1 MLDNKRKISNLI
13 ETQLP
18 RFIND
23 EYENFGKFLRSYY
36 EQLEVQGQPL
46 DVINNLDKYLDI
58 GTFSKEVLKDQNVL
72 AANITATDTEI
83 TLEDGRSFPKRGGY
97 VRIDQEICF
106 YTERSGNVLKGVT
119 RGVSGNMTLGNLYEE
134 SNFVSTESADHY
146 LGAPVYNVSNLFLY
160 AIVRSFE
167 LQYLD
172 GFPEKYLSA
181 AADKRTLIKHV
192 GDFYKSKGSE
202 KSIKFIFNSVLTQA
216 GEDDEVSTY
225 NPKDFTIKASTSNWT
240 KLYSLRVK
248 SYIGDP
254 MDLVGKRIEQV
265 QDDLVVSA
273 TVDNVRFY
281 KNINGDALYD
291 IILAEE
297 TVSGLFTV
305 AQRTCLIG
313 SVSSAATTGD
323 RIKVLSTQGW
333 KGQQGSLLVGSEV
346 ITFNGRS
353 SVSFTID
360 RRSSTTSYSIKTPVY
375 GVNVVKA
382 ENIQCIP
389 TGLVYDLSV
398 SNGTTLSKVGDVL
411 QTTTALN
418 KISSGNPKE
427 DKWYLENPSNPNYI
441 LPGDENS
448 ALSDK
453 YVEALFEDDEF
464 YYVCSGGQY
473 KQTPYTPDIDGY
485 SQVHQNFLRLIR
497 KNPVTTTEK
506 YDSGDSDV
514 GISLTGLPILSS
526 RDSEY
531 VIFGS
536 VESFEITN
544 KGKNYQNP
552 PTILLDNRPGYAV
565 ATLSGNTIGSI
576 TSIKEGAFTKDPVI
590 TITSGRKAT
599 ASATVTNGKV
609 TKIDVIQP
617 GEYYVTP
624 PIVRIIDGAG
634 RGRFA
639 EYTTEIDTRGRVVG
653 FTAVNEGNFYS
664 QENIQVEIVP
674 VGENAAATC
683 KVKRWY
689 KEKSK
694 KILASNPYGKD
705 YDLVSNNGQTNHF
718 KTISLQSSDINIG
731 GYYTALLG
739 NSLSTA
745 PTVLPNNAGAAGGQ
759 DHSELLGFAYDGN
772 PIYGAFGHEDPL
784 DAGSSSVRMLSG
796 YKLRTSRVN
805 GPSTSTYALGTF
817 VDDYYYEY
825 DPVNYG
831 KTVLDENNGRYC
843 VTPEY
848 PGGTYAYFVSTD
860 ANFKPVYPWFVGP
873 TYYSVPAESNYK
885 QNLSQKDLPRNVK
898 RIFNELESQFLPLNY
913 DGGTTTHNLQSYSNF
928 INIGQETNA
937 VVDAVQ
943 PGGITGV
950 FVNSSSPI
958 FSAGSEVFFESP
970 GGTEVGASGIVSTV
984 KGKDVSSL
992 ESQEQKAVKLRLTT
1006 PAYLFDGDIL
1016 TQENT
1021 GANGLILG
1029 NIVNGTDLVLT
1040 NTTGTFNNDDLYTS
1054 STEVLSILLTQDSS
1068 YTESAVISWTDG
1080 DNVLATGT
1088 VLDGTI
1094 RQNSVRLRVD
1104 SGSFYA
1110 LDWEP
1115 LSTYQNGDY
1124 ILYDDNVYRVN
1135 PSNSS
1140 AVEAEVGNAAPT
1152 HRNGSVVSGGAEL
1165 EFVAREPYLQSD
1177 KLIDTVASAIVSV
1190 TSLSSGLVPFSINNN
1205 IAVARTSEPHGLSV
1219 GSFVDVKVD
1228 PDEAF
1233 TYQVRRKTFQK
1244 VSLNPVY
1251 ANTLLKNSGVGRV
1264 DILNTGQAYFPDTY
1278 LDVELLFLDQEEVRD
1293 GIGRG
1298 GDPANA
1304 TATVIVGPDGT
1315 VSSVQIT
1322 NPGYGYAKGDLLTI
1336 TSGTLG
1342 GQGLPG
1348 IPNVILQVDHAGF
1361 ARENT
1366 VLQLRELTNI
1376 SENDQLKIY
1385 DEVVLVTDVDQVN
1398 KQVTVARAQE
1408 GTVAADHYFNEDVSI
1423 HNPRYRFTAEQ
1434 RLGSSVNDPKVISY
1448 DTTTHELLVS
1458 YDYTVDA
1465 SNANLITFSSIFR
1478 DESSPQKSVSISTV
1492 EDAVARLEFSN
1503 VPGALESDFTPNPI
1517 IPVQQYHKYVF
1528 DVSHFSMDDQTLIIS
1543 PSKNGN
1549 IFTKELSRNLNAG
1562 ERFVSVLFGY
1572 KVRDTNTINGDVL
1585 GDWSKQYEREE
1596 LNYTNYYYF
1605 SEDDD
1610 GNKTTET
1617 EGSYLQ
1623 VVKDPLQG
1631 QQTVDYVS
1639 DTAFAYLLDVVPQTD
1654 GNGTISYTTSSSSS
1668 IGEIDSIRLN
1678 DFGSGYKSVPQI
1690 LGVLPDPKNEAKVTP
1705 TYNAETNT
1713 ITSVTVDTNGD
1724 GYINPKIVVSSGGG
1738 SGYQFQV
1745 LTNNSKVVRVIV
1757 SNGGTG
1763 YTTTPVL
1770 KVVEDIDAYAETD
1783 SIGVPTNIRI
1793 TDNGGGYNTDYSLTP
1808 TLRTY
1813 YKLKI
1818 EVPKDH
1824 DTVFGRP
1831 AVPPVFYKGETVKQA
1846 SWYYDDQSY
1855 EPSYDPGVIYYQS
1868 NYFEEDFTVVE
1879 WLEDQSTLI
1888 VTGKRK
1894 PALTRTW
1901 WLAFYFYRNQIK
1913 VARTPSTAYNV
1924 TSVEYFDYD
1933 PNIFSYYDNI
1943 GRFDTDTGR
1952 LNNGT
1957 QKLTDSFFY
1966 QDYSYVVKSRKSI
1979 NEYRDLLK
1987 NSTHPAGF
1995 QMFGEML
2002 VDSEAKNAIP
2012 EDAVSHNTVKIIT
2025 LYDDNSNL
2033 VTTSIV
2039 KERASQSISNVS
2051 VVDSYEERG
2060 RGSIQIDDFNLSE
2073 TVAKDIKLNE
2083 NFDGRY
2089 QAKTGQLE
2097 GTTTF
2102 TLIDVDANLPFVPYN
2117 ENELVVTLDGV
2128 LQEPGVSY
2136 TVSGTKITF
2145 TEPPR
2150 GPFDDTITYEDGSKI
2165 LPWASGATVNAG
2177 DFVWHTNGI
2186 VYLVLTGGTLGST
2199 EPTHTTGA
2207 APNGTASIEYSSQT
2221 KYPGVRFYARS
2232 LKFKEDSLNQK
2243 YLRRFKNIFQRDGRW
2258 IDAANQIEK
2267 NKKFIQEETIG
2278 YLKETHSN
2286 INWNLLEQKCKR
2298 DIGHIVDGYAKDL
2311 RFGGNSY
2318 SISNGKLY
2326 YDGTVLDHIEDQ
2338 LTETLDGFAYA
2349 ARLCKLAM
2357 RNWDYTYD
2365 EVTYFQ
2371 GSDIMVVDDTS
2382 NVAVGMYVSAGNSY
2396 PDGTV
2401 IDEIISDTELRL
2413 SNSAT
2418 GAAGSELI
2426 TTDTDI
2432 TVDTTTATTTVGVSA
2447 TLRVFDPFFYRVT
2460 TGGSN
2465 QATFYLSGVN
2475 TGTYYDAANLILA
2488 NKENIQREAP
2498 FAITDGYQ
2506 LFQYPEQPL
2515 EASIFKDARRLIYKN
2530 IDFLADYTLERIDAQ
2545 YPGFNYGGGS
2555 DGRIKCRRDIVLII
2569 DAVATDLGRS
2579 SNENMVAAAKL
2590 YFDDDNNLISNGL
2603 LGELEEGI
2611 FGYTELITIINQVIT
2626 NQGAP
2631 GGSLDG
2637 FTTLTGRS
2645 AFYDLGIVAD
2655 PISGDNTVATNCS
2668 DVRAAVDTLIQILI
2682 TSLDDARQGNP
2693 VTFPTINT
2701 GNSTW
2706 YKMEDK
2712 CKRDIGLLVNDVAYH
2727 LKFGGNRK
2735 IVEFGK
2741 FYYEGRTSGL
2751 SFIGP
2756 EVDQTVYAFNKAR
2769 DLMILAMRNTITG
2782 DTVINPVVDTD
2793 VAIDP
2798 NSPECADVE
2807 SSITTMAQIVE
2818 DTLTVG
2824 KDLYVATPENDNFPG
2839 KWSTTTSY
2847 SNYDIIDDPLIVA
2860 SECDDVASA
2869 IDLIYSALNTTL
2881 SVGKDAAPLSL
2892 PDYID
2897 GKNTRFD
2904 LYYDDGTDAVL
2915 DENERLMIT
2924 LSGVLQTAKHL
2935 PNTPLEDAYYID
2947 RTNVPNQVVFTTPP
2961 LWDQNDNVKEL
2972 QEPLAIDTFS
2982 ARSIGSYERITID
2995 ESAIT
3000 GKTGGP
3006 FIMRSVKDGK
3016 VKVTGDYR
3024 YSLVFVDGV
3033 LQEYGKSYTM
3043 SGPTISFTEPLQKSD
3058 TGQYS
3063 KVNILLFYG
3072 KDLEKTA
3079 TIFDHEQNTYYNKCT
3094 LTISGAGT
3102 YTSFANWNRGY
3113 EKIVVK
3119 QDDNNGETH
3128 VIGLVRDINVIN
3140 STDWELIL
3148 VSQTPKF
3155 DPSIEL
3161 KFQPNTSDLFTG
3173 GFSISG
3179 ATISLTYNTDV
3190 DGARIMQR
3198 DTTKWL
3204 FGSGLNDEAWAVKNK
3219 LLANL
3224 LPGDTIKID
3233 GEDDFRSVISV
3244 PSTARARNHLP
3255 GTQASNQYYG
3265 TLGVTNY
3272 SGRRSGEGLS
3282 ITPIID
3288 TNTGRVVDL
3297 EWDDNS
3303 LQLYFEQGLLS
3314 SPTAYQYF
3322 YTPVINFVS
3331 VDGTGGGATAE
3342 VIVSGGQIVDV
3353 HLSNPGAGYTKPPE
3367 VKVSRGYVRIKEN
3380 RKFDP
3385 FFTLGLENKVG
3396 SGVSL
3401 NAVAYVTIVPPRII
3415 PTGSF
3420 YVDVRMGTDLAVNA
3434 NEVRK
3439 ITTII
3444 DLDTSR
3450 IENNL
3455 AKPFEEPPIPIEK
3468 VSKIEAGAGIKSVST
3483 VTRNFVVFKELE
3495 ITGTSEITKEV
3506 EIFDS
3511 VDTGMVDTGTNTYEL
3526 DYDGGVLGNRTS
3538 TMQSMMFVGG
3548 GVIVNGV
3555 TFEEWDRLYPTMSL
3569 EDWADPIY
3577 EGTSITENLLWN
3589 LGMSTETQYMTFVDT
3604 TAVPGPGDPGYL
3616 ATGAVVYVGST
3627 SSFPSTGTII
3637 VGREK
3642 ISYTGKLSDRFIGV
3656 TRGVDG
3662 TSAEAHPLLEYV
3674 RTIDP

>member
-146 LGAPVYNVSNLFLY
+146 LGAPVYNISNLFLY

-172 GFPEKYLSA
+172 GFPEKYLST

-254 MDLVGKRIEQV
+254 MDLVGERIEQV
-265 QDDLVVSA
+265 QDNLVVSA

-281 KNINGDALYD
+281 KNVNGEALYD

-305 AQRTCLIG
+305 AQRTCLIA
-313 SVSSAATTGD
+313 SLSSSSTTGSK
-323 RIKVLSTQGW
+323 IKVVSTQGW

-346 ITFNGRS
+346 ITFSGRS

-360 RRSSTTSYSIKTPVY
+360 RRGSSASYAIKTPVY
-375 GVNVVKA
+375 GVNVVRSG
-382 ENIQCIP
+382 NIQCIP
-389 TGLVYDLSV
+389 TGLVYDLPV
-398 SNGTTLSKVGDVL
+398 SNGTPLSKVGDVL
-411 QTTTALN
+411 QTT
-418 KISSGNPKE
+418 SSFGDVSAGNPKE
-427 DKWYLENPSNPNYI
+427 QSWYLQSPSNANYL
-441 LPGDENS
+441 LPGDESS
-448 ALSDK
+448 ALSDT
-453 YVEALFEDDEF
+453 YVEALFKDDEF

-473 KQTPYTPDIDGY
+473 REVPYSPDVDGY
-485 SQVHQNFLRLIR
+485 PQVHQNFLKLIR
-497 KNPVTTTEK
+497 KNSITTTEK
-506 YDSGDSDV
+506 YDSGAKDIGVSV
-514 GISLTGLPILSS
+514 EGLPILSS
-526 RDSEY
+526 RDSEF
-531 VIFGS
+531 VIYGS

-544 KGKNYQNP
+544 KGRNYQNP
-552 PTILLDNRPGYAV
+552 PVILLDNRPGYAI

-576 TSIKEGAFTKDPVI
+576 STIKDGTFTKDPVV

-599 ASATVTNGKV
+599 ATATVTNGRV

-624 PIVRIIDGAG
+624 PVVRIIDGAG

-639 EYTTEIDTRGRVVG
+639 EYTTDIDTRGRVIG

-674 VGENAAATC
+674 VGENAAATS

-705 YDLVSNNGQTNHF
+705 IDLGKPYKTVS
-718 KTISLQSSDINIG
+718 LASDDVNIG
-731 GYYTALLG
+731 GYYTALVG
-739 NSLSTA
+739 NSLTTSNIVPQLGSA
-745 PTVLPNNAGAAGGQ
+745 V
-759 DHSELLGFAYDGN
+759 HSSILGFAYDGN
-772 PIYGAFGHEDPL
+772 PIYGPYGFTNPM
-784 DAGSSSVRMLSG
+784 DAYSAVVPMRSG
-796 YKLRTSRVN
+796 YRLKTSRVN
-805 GPSTSTYALGTF
+805 GPSTTTFALGTF
-817 VDDYYYEY
+817 VDDYYYY
-825 DPVNYG
+825 YSDDY
-831 KTVLDENNGRYC
+831 KVLDENNGRYC

-848 PGGTYAYFVSTD
+848 PDGTYAYFVSVD
-860 ANFKPVYPWFVGP
+860 ESLKPSYPWFVGP
-873 TYYSVPAESNYK
+873 TFYSVPAESNYK
-885 QNLSQKDLPRNVK
+885 KTITQADLPRSVK
-898 RIFNELESQFLPLNY
+898 RVFNEYFSRELTTKYSGSYTHTLESY
-913 DGGTTTHNLQSYSNF
+913 KNF
-928 INIGQETNA
+928 IENGRETNA
-937 VVDAVQ
+937 IVDSVE

-950 FVNSSSPI
+950 VVNSSPSN

-970 GGTEVGASGIVSTV
+970 GGDETGASGVVSSV
-984 KGKDVSSL
+984 KGVAVESI
-992 ESQEQKAVKLRLTT
+992 ESQETKAVKLELTT
-1006 PAYLFDGDIL
+1006 PAYLFDGDTL

-1021 GANGLILG
+1021 GAQGKILG
-1029 NIVNGTDLVLT
+1029 NIVNDTELVLIE
-1040 NTTGTFNNDDLYTS
+1040 TTGTFNNDDLYTS
-1054 STEVLSILLTQDSS
+1054 STEVLSILLSQDSS
-1068 YTESAVISWTDG
+1068 YTDGATISWTDG
-1080 DNVLATGT
+1080 TNVIAEGT
-1088 VLDGTI
+1088 VLGGTI
-1094 RQNSVRLRVD
+1094 RQNSVRLRVT
-1104 SGSFYA
+1104 SGTFRA
-1110 LDWEP
+1110 LSWE
-1115 LSTYQNGDY
+1115 SGGEYDNGAY
-1124 ILYDDNVYRVN
+1124 ILNDDNIYRVN
-1135 PSNSS
+1135 PSNPS
-1140 AVEAEVGNAAPT
+1140 AVSAIVGSVAPT
-1152 HRNGSVVSGGAEL
+1152 HRTGSVVSGAAEI

-1177 KLIDTVASAIVSV
+1177 ELIDTVASTIVSIA
-1190 TSLSSGLVPFSINNN
+1190 SLSSGLVPFRINNTV
-1205 IAVARTSEPHGLSV
+1205 AVVRTSEPHGLSV
-1219 GSFVDVKVD
+1219 GNFVDVKVD
-1228 PDEAF
+1228 PTEF
-1233 TYQVRRKTFQK
+1233 ITYAVRRKTFQK
-1244 VSLNPVY
+1244 IKLNPIY

-1264 DILNTGQAYFPDTY
+1264 DILNVGSDYTTDTY
-1278 LDVELLFLDQEEVRD
+1278 LNMELVFYDQEEVRT

-1298 GDPANA
+1298 GDPGNA
-1304 TATVIVGPDGT
+1304 KATVVVDGAGF
-1315 VSSVQIT
+1315 VQSVEIT
-1322 NPGYGYAKGDLLTI
+1322 DPGYGYAKGDLLTI
-1336 TSGTLG
+1336 PPGNLGGSGTF
-1342 GQGLPG
+1342 G
-1348 IPNVILQVDHAGF
+1348 IPQLILSVDHAGF

-1366 VLQLRELTNI
+1366 VLELRELTDI
-1376 SENDQLKIY
+1376 SEGDQLKIF
-1385 DEVVLVTDVDQVN
+1385 DEIVLITSVN
-1398 KQVTVARAQE
+1398 QSDKEVTVARAQE
-1408 GTVAADHYFNEDVSI
+1408 GTTAADHYFNEDVTI
-1423 HNPRYRFTAEQ
+1423 YNPRYRFNAEQ
-1434 RLGSSVNDPKVISY
+1434 KLGGDGVSDPKVISY
-1448 DTTTHELLVS
+1448 DENTHDLLLA

-1465 SNANLITFSSIFR
+1465 STANVVSLTSSFQ
-1478 DESSPQKSVSISTV
+1478 DSSSPAKLISISTV
-1492 EDAVARLEFSN
+1492 EDPVANLEFSN
-1503 VPGALESDFTPNPI
+1503 TPAPTESDFVTNPI
-1517 IPVQQYHKYVF
+1517 IEVQKYHKYVF
-1528 DVSHFSMDDQTLIIS
+1528 DISHSSMDEQTFVIS
-1543 PSKNGN
+1543 PSRNGN
-1549 IFTKELSRNLNAG
+1549 IYTIEQIKKSNFYGIDRLVE
-1562 ERFVSVLFGY
+1562 VVFGY
-1572 KVRDTNTINGDVL
+1572 KVRSLFGTESSDGLN
-1585 GDWSKQYEREE
+1585 DWTDAYEREDGK
-1596 LNYTNYYYF
+1596 YTNYYYF
-1605 SEDDD
+1605 AKDDD

-1617 EGSYLQ
+1617 DNSYL
-1623 VVKDPLQG
+1623 KLIPDPLQG
-1631 QQTVDYVS
+1631 QHSVDYVS
-1639 DTAFAYLLDVVPQTD
+1639 ETAFAYLMNSVPQVD
-1654 GNGTISYTTSSSSS
+1654 GSGSISYTTSSSTS
-1668 IGEIDSIRLN
+1668 IGEIDSINLT
-1678 DFGSGYKSVPQI
+1678 DFGSGYKSVPKV
-1690 LGVLPDPKNEAKVTP
+1690 LGVLPAPSRESKVTAI
-1705 TYNAETNT
+1705 YNSNSDT
-1713 ITSVTVDTNGD
+1713 ITSIRVDD
-1724 GYINPKIVVSSGGG
+1724 GGSGYVNPKVVVTSGGG
-1738 SGYQFQV
+1738 SGYQFEV
-1745 LTNNSKVVRVIV
+1745 LTNNNKVVRVIV
-1757 SNGGTG
+1757 SNGGFG
-1763 YTTTPVL
+1763 YTSVPTL
-1770 KVVEDIDAYAETD
+1770 KIIENIDAYTETD

-1793 TDNGGGYNTDYSLTP
+1793 TDNGGGYNNDYSLVP
-1808 TLRTY
+1808 SLRTY

-1818 EVPKDH
+1818 EIPKFYASQGEVN
-1824 DTVFGRP
+1824 DTPSVD
-1831 AVPPVFYKGETVKQA
+1831 PVFYKGETVKQA
-1846 SWYYDDQSY
+1846 SWHVTNDTFIPDNTADGYPDYFEQDLKVIEWLDDQQ
-1855 EPSYDPGVIYYQS
+1855 I
-1868 NYFEEDFTVVE
+1868 
-1879 WLEDQSTLI
+1879 LI
-1888 VTGKRK
+1888 VSSSRK
-1894 PALTRTW
+1894 PAVSVLNQRYN
-1901 WLAFYFYRNQIK
+1901 ADVFYRNQIK
-1913 VARTPSTAYNV
+1913 VARVPSSPYNV

-1933 PNIFSYYDNI
+1933 PNVLSYYNNI

-1957 QKLTDSFFY
+1957 QKITDSYFY
-1966 QDYSYVVKSRKSI
+1966 QDYSYVVKSKKSI

-1995 QMFGEML
+1995 QMFGEMI
-2002 VDSEAKNAIP
+2002 VDSEAKNRIP
-2012 EDAVSHNTVKIIT
+2012 KDAVSHNTVKIIT
-2025 LYDDNSNL
+2025 LYDENSNL

-2051 VVDSYEERG
+2051 VVSSYEERG

-2073 TVAKDIKLNE
+2073 TVARNITLNE
-2083 NFDGRY
+2083 NFDGKY

-2102 TLIDVDANLPFVPYN
+2102 TLIDSDENLPFTPYN

-2165 LPWASGATVNAG
+2165 FAWTSGASVNAG

-2186 VYLVLTGGTLGST
+2186 VYLSLSSGTLGST

-2207 APNGTASIEYSSQT
+2207 VVNGSVNLEYSSQT

-2232 LKFKEDSLNQK
+2232 LRFKEDSLNQK
-2243 YLRRFKNIFQRDGRW
+2243 YLRRFKNIFQRNGRW

-2267 NKKFIQEETIG
+2267 NKVFIQEETIG
-2278 YLKETHSN
+2278 YLKDTYPN
-2286 INWNLLEQKCKR
+2286 INWNLFEQKCKR

-2318 SISNGKLY
+2318 TINNGKLY
-2326 YDGTVLDHIEDQ
+2326 YDGTVLDHIVDE

-2396 PDGTV
+2396 PEGTV
-2401 IDEIISDTELRL
+2401 INAIISDTELQL
-2413 SNSAT
+2413 SNAAT

-2432 TVDTTTATTTVGVSA
+2432 TQDTTTATTTVGVSA
-2447 TLRVFDPFFYRVT
+2447 TLRVFDPYFYRVT

-2530 IDFLADYTLERIDAQ
+2530 LDFLADYTLERIDAQ
-2545 YPGFNYGGGS
+2545 YPGYDYGGS
-2555 DGRIKCRRDIVLII
+2555 NGRLDYRANVIGVI
-2569 DAVATDLGRS
+2569 DSVATDLGRS
-2579 SNENMVAAAKL
+2579 SNENLITYATDVYLAGNA
-2590 YFDDDNNLISNGL
+2590 LISD
-2603 LGELEEGI
+2603 EASY
-2611 FGYTELITIINQVIT
+2611 GYTELITIINQVIT

-2631 GGSLDG
+2631 GGALDG

-2668 DVRAAVDTLIQILI
+2668 DVRSAVDTLIQILI
-2682 TSLDDARQGNP
+2682 SAIDDSILGNT
-2693 VTFPTINT
+2693 VTLPPTNT

-2881 SVGKDAAPLSL
+2881 SVGKDSAALSL

-2924 LSGVLQTAKHL
+2924 LSGVLQTARHL

-2947 RTNVPNQVVFTTPP
+2947 RTNVPNQIVFTTPP
-2961 LWDQNDNVKEL
+2961 LWDQNDNVKEV
-2972 QEPLAIDTFS
+2972 QEPLAVDTFS
-2982 ARSIGSYERITID
+2982 ARSIGSYERLTID

-3006 FIMRSVKDGK
+3006 FVMRSVQDDK

-3033 LQEYGKSYTM
+3033 LQEYGKSYTI
-3043 SGPTISFTEPLQKSD
+3043 SGPTINFTEPLQKSD
-3058 TGQYS
+3058 TGQYA
-3063 KVNILLFYG
+3063 KVNIILFYG

-3094 LTISGAGT
+3094 LSISGAGT

-3119 QDDNNGETH
+3119 QEDNNGETH

-3155 DPSIEL
+3155 DPSLEL
-3161 KFQPNTSDLFTG
+3161 KFQPNTFDLFTG
-3173 GFSISG
+3173 GFLISG
-3179 ATISLTYNTDV
+3179 ATLSLSYNTDI

-3233 GEDDFRSVISV
+3233 GEEDFRSVVSV
-3244 PSTARARNHLP
+3244 PSTARSRNHLP
-3255 GTQASNQYYG
+3255 GSQASNQYYG

-3272 SGRRSGEGLS
+3272 SGRKSGEGLS

-3396 SGVSL
+3396 SGATL

-3434 NEVRK
+3434 DEVRK
-3439 ITTII
+3439 ITAIL
-3444 DLDTSR
+3444 DLDPSR
-3450 IENNL
+3450 IENKL
-3455 AKPFEEPPIPIEK
+3455 GATFEQPPIPIEK
-3468 VSKIEAGAGIKSVST
+3468 VAQIRATADIQSISTITKQFVSFT
-3483 VTRNFVVFKELE
+3483 ELE
-3495 ITGTSEITKEV
+3495 ITGTSEITKEI

-3511 VDTGMVDTGTNTYEL
+3511 INTGMVDNGTNTYEL

-3538 TMQSMMFVGG
+3538 LMQSMRFVGG
-3548 GVIVNGV
+3548 GVITNGV
-3555 TFEEWDRLYPTMSL
+3555 TFEEWDRLYPTMTL
-3569 EDWADPIY
+3569 EDWADPKY
-3577 EGTSITENLLWN
+3577 DRTSTTENMLWN
-3589 LGMSTETQYMTFVDT
+3589 LGMSTETQYMTYVDT
-3604 TAVPGPGDPGYL
+3604 LAVPGPNDPGYL
-3616 ATGAVVYVGST
+3616 ATGATIYVGST
-3627 SSFPSTGTII
+3627 QSLPLPPATII

-3642 ISYTGKLSDRFIGV
+3642 ISYTGLLPTRLTGV

-3662 TSAEAHPLLEYV
+3662 TSAEAHPLLEFV